1 MRGHTRANKSVQLSG
16 DVRELNE
23 PGLAD
28 QLLSSARTIA
38 VVGYS
43 DKPHRP
49 VSSVSA
55 YLRSQGYRTIPVNP
69 RLRGREVDGERSYD
83 RLVDI
88 PRDVKIDFVDVF
100 RRGEFLDET
109 VDDAI
114 AAAMPAIWFQLDLEN
129 VAAAERAE
137 RAGLKV
143 VWDRCTAV
151 EHRRMRMEGGRLA

>member
-1 MRGHTRANKSVQLSG
+1 MGA
-16 DVRELNE
+16 LNE

-28 QLLSSARTIA
+28 RLLSGARTIA

-49 VSSVSA
+49 VTSVSS

-83 RLVDI
+83 RLTDI
-88 PRDVKIDFVDVF
+88 PKDVSIDLVDVF

-114 AAAMPAIWFQLDLEN
+114 AAGVPAIWFQLDLQN

-137 RAGLKV
+137 QAGMKV

-151 EHRRMRMEGGRLA
+151 EHRRMRMERGRSG

>member
-1 MRGHTRANKSVQLSG
+1 MGR
-16 DVRELNE
+16 LNE

-28 QLLSSARTIA
+28 QLLSSARTVA

-43 DKPHRP
+43 DKPFRP
-49 VSSVSA
+49 VTSVSS
-55 YLRSQGYRTIPVNP
+55 YLRSQGYRIVPVNP
-69 RLRGREVDGERSYD
+69 RLRGREVDGERSYA

-88 PRDVKIDFVDVF
+88 PKDVRVDLVDVF
-100 RRGEFLDET
+100 RRGEFLDEV
-109 VDDAI
+109 VDDAV
-114 AAAMPAIWFQLDLEN
+114 AAGVPAIWFQLDLEN

-151 EHRRMRMEGGRLA
+151 EHRRMRALRRAEG

>member
-1 MRGHTRANKSVQLSG
+1 MGQ
-16 DVRELNE
+16 LNE

-28 QLLSSARTIA
+28 QLLSTARTIA

-55 YLRSQGYRTIPVNP
+55 YLRAQGYRTIPVNP

-83 RLVDI
+83 RLADI
-88 PRDVKIDFVDVF
+88 PKDVKIDFVDVF

-114 AAAMPAIWFQLDLEN
+114 AAGVPAIWFQLDLEN

-137 RAGLKV
+137 KAGMKV

-151 EHRRMRMEGGRLA
+151 EHRRMRMER

>member
-1 MRGHTRANKSVQLSG
+1 VG
-16 DVRELNE
+16 ELNE

-83 RLVDI
+83 RLADI
-88 PRDVKIDFVDVF
+88 PKDVRIDFVDVF

-114 AAAMPAIWFQLDLEN
+114 ATGVPAIWFQLDLEN

-151 EHRRMRMEGGRLA
+151 EHRRMRMERR

>member
-1 MRGHTRANKSVQLSG
+1 MGG
-16 DVRELNE
+16 LNE

-43 DKPHRP
+43 DKPFRP
-49 VSSVSA
+49 VTSVSS
-55 YLRSQGYRTIPVNP
+55 YLRSQGYRIIPVNP

-88 PRDVKIDFVDVF
+88 PKDVGVDLVDVF
-100 RRGEFLDET
+100 RRGEFLDGV
-109 VDDAI
+109 VDDAV
-114 AAAMPAIWFQLDLEN
+114 AAGVPAIWFQLDLEN

-143 VWDRCTAV
+143 IWDRCSAV
-151 EHRRMRMEGGRLA
+151 EHRRMRASRGSG

>member
-1 MRGHTRANKSVQLSG
+1 M
-16 DVRELNE
+16 NE

-28 QLLSSARTIA
+28 RLLSGARTIA

-49 VSSVSA
+49 VTSVSS

-83 RLVDI
+83 RLTDI
-88 PRDVKIDFVDVF
+88 PKDVSIDLVDVF

-114 AAAMPAIWFQLDLEN
+114 AAGVPAIWFQLDLQN

-137 RAGLKV
+137 QAGMKV

-151 EHRRMRMEGGRLA
+151 EHRRMRMERGRSG

>member
-1 MRGHTRANKSVQLSG
+1 MGRARDANKTAQRVVNVG
-16 DVRELNE
+16 GLNE
-23 PGLAD
+23 PGLAER
-28 QLLSSARTIA
+28 LLSSTRTIA

-43 DKPHRP
+43 DKLHRP

-55 YLRSQGYRTIPVNP
+55 YLRSQGYRVIPVNP

-83 RLVDI
+83 PLADI
-88 PRDVKIDFVDVF
+88 PKDIEVAVVDVF
-100 RRGEFLDET
+100 RRGEFLGEV

-114 AAAMPAIWFQLDLEN
+114 QAGMRAIWSQLDLGN

-151 EHRRMRMEGGRLA
+151 EHRRMKAAAA